1 MFEKLFNPGKIGEME
16 VKNRF
21 ILAPMFVCSADLD
34 GFVTQ
39 RTIDYYAE
47 RARGGVGLA
56 IVEYS
61 YIDDKAS
68 KSVFRQIAI
77 SRDEFIPGLSK
88 LSRAIKEN
96 GARAGIQI
104 CHTGGCR
111 MTLEPSLSP
120 SGIPVAPPLGGVAVS
135 EELTVEGIKEI
146 IASFAQAA
154 RRAKIAGFDMVELHG
169 AHGYLITEFFSR
181 HANKRTDA
189 YGGDLHGR
197 MRFALEVVEAVRN
210 QVGKDYPLGIRISGT
225 DYDENGITLE
235 ESVEFAKELE
245 RAGVDIIHVSGST
258 DMIVH
263 KTFLPIYYPRAF
275 NVYLAE
281 GIKKAVT
288 KVPIVASGGITT
300 PDLAEEILA
309 AGKADFV
316 SLAKPLLADPYL
328 PQKAKEGRIEDI
340 RPCIR
345 CLQCY
350 GIVLKLEQAKCSV
363 NPEVG
368 IEYEQKI
375 KPVEN
380 PRNIGVI
387 GGGPAGIEAARV
399 AALKGHAVT
408 LYEKRDKL
416 GGYLNEASVSEHKAD
431 IRQLIRYFMNQ
442 LEKLGVTI
450 KKEDGTVEAIE
461 NAGFDAVI
469 VATGSNRIMPDYR
482 GVDKPFVMDVVDAY
496 HNKIGKSA
504 VILADR
510 WEVGCCEIAL
520 YFAEQ
525 GKETKVI
532 FVGSGRETLEEVTFG
547 IDPASLA
554 ALLDTIEQYN
564 IEMRVGLV
572 VEEIT
577 DKGVVVV
584 DKNGEQYD
592 FTADT
597 VVVVPTFVPDKEL
610 ANGLQ
615 KRGDEVYMA
624 GDCVEIGTIYE
635 AIHRGHLAGRQ
646 I

>member
-1 MFEKLFNPGKIGEME
+1 MFEKLFSPGKIGKME

-21 ILAPMFVCSADLD
+21 ILAPMYVGSADAD

-39 RTIDYYAE
+39 RTVDYYAE

-68 KSVFRQIAI
+68 KSVFNQIAI
-77 SRDEFIPGLSK
+77 SRDEHIPGLSK
-88 LSRAIKEN
+88 LAKAIKEN

-120 SGIPVAPPLGGVAVS
+120 SGIPVVPPLGGVAES
-135 EELTVEGIKEI
+135 EALTVEGIKEI
-146 IASFAQAA
+146 VESFAQAA
-154 RRAKIAGFDMVELHG
+154 RRAKQAGFDMVELHG

-189 YGGDLHGR
+189 YGGTFYGR
-197 MRFALEVVEAVRN
+197 MKFGLEVVEAVRD

-225 DYDENGITLE
+225 DYDEDGITLD
-235 ESVEFAKELE
+235 ESIEFAKELA
-245 RAGVDIIHVSGST
+245 RAGVDLIHVSGST
-258 DMIVH
+258 DMFVH
-263 KTFLPIYYPRAF
+263 KTFLPIYYPRGY
-275 NVYLAE
+275 NVHLAE
-281 GIKKAVT
+281 GIKRAVHT
-288 KVPIVASGGITT
+288 VPIVASGGITT
-300 PDLAEEILA
+300 PDLGEMILIT
-309 AGKADFV
+309 GKADFV

-328 PQKAKEGRIEDI
+328 PMKAKEGRTEDI

-350 GIVLKLEQAKCSV
+350 ATVLKLEQSKCSV
-363 NPEVG
+363 NAEVG
-368 IEYEQKI
+368 IEYDQPIE
-375 KPVEN
+375 PVEN

-387 GGGPAGIEAARV
+387 GGGPAGMEAARV
-399 AALKGHAVT
+399 AALKGHKVT
-408 LYEKRDKL
+408 VYEKGDTL
-416 GGYLNEASVSEHKAD
+416 GGYLNEASISEYKTD
-431 IRQLIRYFMNQ
+431 IRWLKKYFMVQ

-450 KKEDGTVEAIE
+450 KKEEGNVEAIE

-469 VATGSNRIMPDYR
+469 VATGSNRVMPDYP
-482 GVDKPFVMDVVDAY
+482 GVDKPIIMDVVDAY
-496 HNKIGKSA
+496 HGWMGKSA

-510 WEVGCCEIAL
+510 WEVGCCELAL
-520 YFAEQ
+520 YFTELGMEAR
-525 GKETKVI
+525 VI
-532 FVGSGRETLEEVTFG
+532 FLGSDKETLEDVTFG
-547 IDPASLA
+547 INPASQA
-554 ALLDTIEQYN
+554 ALLDTVKQNYID
-564 IEMRVGLV
+564 MRVGFEL
-572 VEEIT
+572 EDIT

-584 DKNGEQYD
+584 DKSGEKYNFAVD
-592 FTADT
+592 A

-610 ANGLQ
+610 ANELQ
-615 KRGDEVYMA
+615 ERGYEVHVA

-635 AIHRGHLAGRQ
+635 AIHAGHLAGRQ

>member
-1 MFEKLFNPGKIGEME
+1 MFERLFNPGKIGEME

-21 ILAPMFVCSADLD
+21 ILAPMYVGSADSD

-39 RTIDYYAE
+39 RTLDYYAE

-68 KSVFRQIAI
+68 KSVFNQIAI
-77 SRDEFIPGLSK
+77 SRDEHIPGLSK
-88 LSRAIKEN
+88 LAKAIKEN

-111 MTLEPSLSP
+111 MTLEPSVSP
-120 SGIPVAPPLGGVAVS
+120 SGIPVAPPLGGVAES

-146 IASFAQAA
+146 VDSFAQAA
-154 RRAKIAGFDMVELHG
+154 KRAKEAGFDMVELHG

-189 YGGDLHGR
+189 YGGSLYGR
-197 MRFALEVVEAVRN
+197 MKFGLEVVAAVREL
-210 QVGKDYPLGIRISGT
+210 VGKDFPLGIRISGT
-225 DYDENGITLE
+225 DYDENGITLD
-235 ESVEFAKELE
+235 ESIAFAKELE

-258 DMIVH
+258 DMVVH
-263 KTFLPIYYPRAF
+263 KVFLPIYYPRAY

-281 GIKKAVT
+281 AVKKSVN
-288 KVPIVASGGITT
+288 KVPVVASGGITT
-300 PDLAEEILA
+300 PDLGELILMT
-309 AGKADFV
+309 GKADFV

-328 PQKAKEGRIEDI
+328 PLKAKEGRIEDI

-350 GIVLKLEQAKCSV
+350 ATVLKLEQSKCSV

-368 IEYEQKI
+368 IEYEHKI
-375 KPVEN
+375 EAVEN
-380 PRNIGVI
+380 PRHIGVI
-387 GGGPAGIEAARV
+387 GGGPAGLEAARV
-399 AALKGHAVT
+399 AALKGHEVT
-408 LYEKRDKL
+408 LYEKGDTL

-431 IRQLIRYFMNQ
+431 IRWLIKYFMVQ
-442 LEKLGVTI
+442 LEKLGVTV
-450 KKEDGTVEAIE
+450 KKEDGNVEAIE

-469 VATGSNRIMPDYR
+469 VATGSTRSMPEYR
-482 GVDKPFVMDVVDAY
+482 GVDKPSVIDVVDAY
-496 HNKIGKSA
+496 HRQIGKSA

-520 YFAEQ
+520 HFAEL
-525 GKETKVI
+525 GMETMLL
-532 FVGSGRETLEEVTFG
+532 FLGSDMETLEDVTFG
-547 IDPASLA
+547 INPASLA
-554 ALLDTIEQYN
+554 ALLDTIKQSY
-564 IEMRVGLV
+564 IDMRVGLDL
-572 VEEIT
+572 EEIT

-584 DKNGEQYD
+584 DKNGETYN
-592 FTADT
+592 FSVDT

-610 ANGLQ
+610 ANELQ
-615 KRGDEVYMA
+615 KRGHEVYVA
-624 GDCVEIGTIYE
+624 GDCVEIGTIYD
-635 AIHRGHLAGRQ
+635 AIHAGHQAGRQ
-646 I
+646 V

>member
-1 MFEKLFNPGKIGEME
+1 MFENLFNPGKIGEME

-21 ILAPMFVCSADLD
+21 ILAPMFVGSADSD
-34 GFVTQ
+34 GFITQ

-68 KSVFRQIAI
+68 KSVFNQIAI
-77 SRDEFIPGLSK
+77 SRDEHIPGLTK
-88 LSRAIKEN
+88 LSSTIKEN

-111 MTLEPSLSP
+111 MTLEPSVSP
-120 SGIPVAPPLGGVAVS
+120 SGIPVAPPLGGVAES

-154 RRAKIAGFDMVELHG
+154 GRAKEAGFEMVELHG

-189 YGGDLHGR
+189 YGGDLKGR
-197 MRFALEVVEAVRN
+197 MRFALEVVEAVRK
-210 QVGKDYPLGIRISGT
+210 QLGKDFPLGIRISGT
-225 DYDENGITLE
+225 DYDENGITLD
-235 ESVEFAKELE
+235 ESIEFAKELE

-263 KTFLPIYYPRAF
+263 KVFLPIYYPRAF

-281 GIKKAVT
+281 GVKKAVS
-288 KVPIVASGGITT
+288 KVPIIATGGITT

-316 SLAKPLLADPYL
+316 ALAKPLLADPYL
-328 PQKAKEGRIEDI
+328 PLKAKEGRVEDI

-350 GIVLKLEQAKCSV
+350 GTVLKLEHSKCSV
-363 NPEVG
+363 NPELG
-368 IEYEQKI
+368 IEYEHKI
-375 KPVEN
+375 EPEEN
-380 PRNIGVI
+380 PRHIGVI
-387 GGGPAGIEAARV
+387 GGGPAGMEAARV
-399 AALKGHAVT
+399 AASRGHRVT
-408 LYEKRDKL
+408 LYEKRDML
-416 GGYLNEASVSEHKAD
+416 GGYMNESSVSEHKID
-431 IRQLIRYFMNQ
+431 IRWLITYFETQ

-450 KKEDGTVEAIE
+450 KQEYGTLEAIE
-461 NAGFDAVI
+461 RAKFHVVI
-469 VATGSNRIMPDYR
+469 VATGSTRVMPAYH

-496 HNKIGKSA
+496 HKKIGQSA

-520 YFAEQ
+520 YFSEL
-525 GKETKVI
+525 
-532 FVGSGRETLEEVTFG
+532 GREAKLIFIDSSIETIEAVSFG
-547 IDPASLA
+547 INPASLA
-554 ALLDTIEQYN
+554 ALMDKIKQNN
-564 IEMRVGLV
+564 IEMHLASG

-577 DKGVVVV
+577 DTGVVVAGN
-584 DKNGEQYD
+584 NGKTHI
-592 FTADT
+592 FAADT
-597 VVVVPTFVPDKEL
+597 VVVVPTFVPNKTLATEL
-610 ANGLQ
+610 E
-615 KRGDEVYMA
+615 KRGHEVLLA
-624 GDCVEIGTIYE
+624 GDCVEIRTIYE
-635 AIHRGHLAGRQ
+635 AIHTGHQAGRQ
-646 I
+646 V